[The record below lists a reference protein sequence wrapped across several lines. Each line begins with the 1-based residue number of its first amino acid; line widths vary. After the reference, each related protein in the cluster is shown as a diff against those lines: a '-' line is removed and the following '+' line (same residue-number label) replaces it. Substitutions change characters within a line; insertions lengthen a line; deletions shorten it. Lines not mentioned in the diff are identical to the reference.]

1 MATKTFDELKQL
13 AIQIR
18 DEKTNKQNTAT
29 RIGTQMLE
37 HLEKLEQD
45 YYDKTTINNR
55 TSEYNVSINHPT
67 SGISGGN
74 KYDLASAIGQVPAEL
89 RTAGLTVSFLNES
102 GDTEKWE
109 FSGGSWA
116 VGSFEQVG
124 AGRIGE
130 LSLKAQNSCMIISLN
145 NSNIPVI
152 AVNTSEKKIKIRE
165 CLQGDVYIVSGV
177 DKINYFSYV
186 SSEKEISFS
195 NEDLSGVNCLCFNYT
210 DNEFCLLGYNNI
222 NTKNVGVIS
231 VFGKINSLLYTSSIV
246 SYNNIIYYPSYNL
259 SLDNS
264 FILKKSYNEA
274 TTEWRAFQVNIK
286 SGETFYAKIDRDSE
300 RSVNLLATY
309 KDGTNEIII
318 DQSAKDKLYTL
329 TAKKDIIYLGFY
341 VVEEVSISLFIYR
354 EVFKPIMDS
363 INDASNLSDFTQDK
377 NCYINSLYGNKV
389 LNVDLVNKTIN
400 LYDISKGDVYITY
413 SNCVYKEYTSSSSHD
428 IDFSEIDTTGLFALV
443 WNKSENTFAIIDYKK
458 MPLEDDL
465 YIVALFGKSSKVL
478 YINSP
483 DTILIN
489 GLSISDENTSYRGL
503 DVSIL
508 SDSYS
513 AYGLWIPEGNNP
525 WYANNGIDGDNDDE
539 NDVNSVTQMW
549 WYKLINELGMKLLIN
564 NSWSGSTICN
574 TGYDGADSTAI
585 SFITRMKKSLGEER
599 ALETK
604 PSIIL
609 ILGATNDSWA
619 GSPLGELKY
628 SDWSTDD
635 LKNVLPAICYMF
647 DYIKKW
653 NPGAIIVNIANN
665 GLKQEIIDGFQ
676 TAAMHYGVYH
686 LNLVSIDKQSGHPS
700 QLGMEQIKNQV
711 KDFLS
716 RINR

>member
-1 MATKTFDELKQL
+1 
-13 AIQIR
+13 
-18 DEKTNKQNTAT
+18 
-29 RIGTQMLE
+29 
-37 HLEKLEQD
+37 
-45 YYDKTTINNR
+45 
-55 TSEYNVSINHPT
+55 
-67 SGISGGN
+67 
-74 KYDLASAIGQVPAEL
+74 
-89 RTAGLTVSFLNES
+89 
-102 GDTEKWE
+102 
-109 FSGGSWA
+109 
-116 VGSFEQVG
+116 
-124 AGRIGE
+124 
-130 LSLKAQNSCMIISLN
+130 
-145 NSNIPVI
+145 
-152 AVNTSEKKIKIRE
+152 
-165 CLQGDVYIVSGV
+165 
-177 DKINYFSYV
+177 
-186 SSEKEISFS
+186 
-195 NEDLSGVNCLCFNYT
+195 
-210 DNEFCLLGYNNI
+210 
-222 NTKNVGVIS
+222 
-231 VFGKINSLLYTSSIV
+231 
-246 SYNNIIYYPSYNL
+246 
-259 SLDNS
+259 
-264 FILKKSYNEA
+264 
-274 TTEWRAFQVNIK
+274 
-286 SGETFYAKIDRDSE
+286 
-300 RSVNLLATY
+300 
-309 KDGTNEIII
+309 
-318 DQSAKDKLYTL
+318 
-329 TAKKDIIYLGFY
+329 
-341 VVEEVSISLFIYR
+341 
-354 EVFKPIMDS
+354 MDS

-489 GLSISDENTSYRGL
+489 GLSVSDENTSYRGL